1 MDDIFSD
8 PKDDAEKEG
17 DSNIEWKKS
26 GIDKHERLTLKI
38 NVREANL
45 YNAAKAND
53 LKAKNKART
62 PLDVPKGFKK
72 VSRKIRD
79 SMDEEEDEDD
89 YILVPVFEDMRESSL
104 MRALSEEEKK
114 ILQQNENINNVRLQE
129 NIGREAVI
137 ERAEKVVMQAGLG
150 RADARV
156 LNEERLKAGKVSVDE
171 VVAEAVKQLQD
182 EMPQYI
188 TFGMSHYYSEPKR
201 VRFQSEG
208 GKFIDA
214 DAIATAFAET
224 TVLQDECEIQH
235 LMGDIEDNREHRD
248 PAKTPA
254 VPIDELVRV
263 TDERLA
269 TGNDEERSRAW
280 LFALFDQLDDIAEA
294 TKNNLE
300 PLVTALDTTLQ
311 NSSATIGNSATTDA
325 GNSSNNA
332 NANDARSRIIFLIA
346 DALFPASESSQT
358 SEPSASAAL
367 RELMLN
373 PTATSLDY
381 MPAID
386 VLRAH
391 DLTICR

>member
-1 MDDIFSD
+1 MGLF
-8 PKDDAEKEG
+8 
-17 DSNIEWKKS
+17 DSLKNMFAH
-26 GIDKHERLTLKI
+26 HEHHHGASIGQPLTPTDT
-38 NVREANL
+38 
-45 YNAAKAND
+45 KAV
-53 LKAKNKART
+53 LAFIVLHQHLA
-62 PLDVPKGFKK
+62 
-72 VSRKIRD
+72 
-79 SMDEEEDEDD
+79 
-89 YILVPVFEDMRESSL
+89 DMR
-104 MRALSEEEKK
+104 K
-114 ILQQNENINNVRLQE
+114 
-129 NIGREAVI
+129 
-137 ERAEKVVMQAGLG
+137 
-150 RADARV
+150 
-156 LNEERLKAGKVSVDE
+156 
-171 VVAEAVKQLQD
+171 VAEAVKQLQD

-263 TDERLA
+263 TNERFA
-269 TGNDEERSRAW
+269 AGNDEGQRRAW

-300 PLVTALDTTLQ
+300 PLAAALDTTLRS
-311 NSSATIGNSATTDA
+311 NSAAIGESATAGTGTGNSND
-325 GNSSNNA
+325 A
-332 NANDARSRIIFLIA
+332 NAGDARSRIISLIA
-346 DALFPASESSQT
+346 DALFPAAESSKTSES
-358 SEPSASAAL
+358 SASAAI
-367 RELMLN
+367 RELMLD

-386 VLRAH
+386 ILRAH
-391 DLTICR
+391 GLTIGR

>member
-1 MDDIFSD
+1 MQKCFLKSLGVIHFLSYSSNHLSQKNSAHAFVNIRSRRSTNHSLIFGTTVSGRCSRLCPSPKEDIIGLF
-8 PKDDAEKEG
+8 
-17 DSNIEWKKS
+17 DSLKNMFAH
-26 GIDKHERLTLKI
+26 HEHHHGASIGQSLTL
-38 NVREANL
+38 AD
-45 YNAAKAND
+45 AKA
-53 LKAKNKART
+53 
-62 PLDVPKGFKK
+62 
-72 VSRKIRD
+72 
-79 SMDEEEDEDD
+79 
-89 YILVPVFEDMRESSL
+89 ILAFIVVHQQLADMR
-104 MRALSEEEKK
+104 
-114 ILQQNENINNVRLQE
+114 
-129 NIGREAVI
+129 
-137 ERAEKVVMQAGLG
+137 KV
-150 RADARV
+150 AD
-156 LNEERLKAGKVSVDE
+156 
-171 VVAEAVKQLQD
+171 AVKQLQD

-224 TVLQDECEIQH
+224 TVLQNECEIQH

-263 TDERLA
+263 TNERLA

-332 NANDARSRIIFLIA
+332 NAGDARSRIISLIA
-346 DALFPASESSQT
+346 DALFPAAESSQT
-358 SEPSASAAL
+358 SESSASAAL

-391 DLTICR
+391 GLTICR

>member
-1 MDDIFSD
+1 MGLF
-8 PKDDAEKEG
+8 
-17 DSNIEWKKS
+17 DSLKNMFAH
-26 GIDKHERLTLKI
+26 HEHHHGASIGQPLTLTDTK
-38 NVREANL
+38 
-45 YNAAKAND
+45 AALAFIV
-53 LKAKNKART
+53 LHQHLA
-62 PLDVPKGFKK
+62 
-72 VSRKIRD
+72 
-79 SMDEEEDEDD
+79 
-89 YILVPVFEDMRESSL
+89 DMR
-104 MRALSEEEKK
+104 K
-114 ILQQNENINNVRLQE
+114 
-129 NIGREAVI
+129 
-137 ERAEKVVMQAGLG
+137 
-150 RADARV
+150 
-156 LNEERLKAGKVSVDE
+156 
-171 VVAEAVKQLQD
+171 VAEAVKQLQD

-263 TDERLA
+263 TNERFA
-269 TGNDEERSRAW
+269 AGNDEGQRRAW

-300 PLVTALDTTLQ
+300 PLAAALDTTLRS
-311 NSSATIGNSATTDA
+311 NSAAIGESATAGTGTGNSND
-325 GNSSNNA
+325 A
-332 NANDARSRIIFLIA
+332 NAGDARSRIISLIA
-346 DALFPASESSQT
+346 DALFPAAESSKTSES
-358 SEPSASAAL
+358 SASAAI
-367 RELMLN
+367 RELMLD

-386 VLRAH
+386 ILRAH
-391 DLTICR
+391 GLTIGR

>member
-1 MDDIFSD
+1 MGLF
-8 PKDDAEKEG
+8 
-17 DSNIEWKKS
+17 DSLKNMFAH
-26 GIDKHERLTLKI
+26 HEHHHGASIGQSLTL
-38 NVREANL
+38 AD
-45 YNAAKAND
+45 AKA
-53 LKAKNKART
+53 
-62 PLDVPKGFKK
+62 
-72 VSRKIRD
+72 
-79 SMDEEEDEDD
+79 
-89 YILVPVFEDMRESSL
+89 ILAFIVVHQQLADMR
-104 MRALSEEEKK
+104 
-114 ILQQNENINNVRLQE
+114 
-129 NIGREAVI
+129 
-137 ERAEKVVMQAGLG
+137 KV
-150 RADARV
+150 AD
-156 LNEERLKAGKVSVDE
+156 
-171 VVAEAVKQLQD
+171 AVKQLQD

-263 TDERLA
+263 TNERLA

-300 PLVTALDTTLQ
+300 PLATALDTTLQ

-325 GNSSNNA
+325 GSSSNNA
-332 NANDARSRIIFLIA
+332 NAGDARSRIISLIA
-346 DALFPASESSQT
+346 DALFPAAESSQT
-358 SEPSASAAL
+358 SESSASAAL

-391 DLTICR
+391 GLTICR

>member
-1 MDDIFSD
+1 MGLF
-8 PKDDAEKEG
+8 
-17 DSNIEWKKS
+17 DSLKNMFAH
-26 GIDKHERLTLKI
+26 HEHHHGASIGQSLTL
-38 NVREANL
+38 AD
-45 YNAAKAND
+45 AKA
-53 LKAKNKART
+53 
-62 PLDVPKGFKK
+62 
-72 VSRKIRD
+72 
-79 SMDEEEDEDD
+79 
-89 YILVPVFEDMRESSL
+89 ILAFIVVHQQLADMR
-104 MRALSEEEKK
+104 
-114 ILQQNENINNVRLQE
+114 
-129 NIGREAVI
+129 
-137 ERAEKVVMQAGLG
+137 KV
-150 RADARV
+150 AD
-156 LNEERLKAGKVSVDE
+156 
-171 VVAEAVKQLQD
+171 AVKQLQD

-263 TDERLA
+263 TNERLA

-300 PLVTALDTTLQ
+300 PLVTTLDTTLQ

-332 NANDARSRIIFLIA
+332 NAGDARSRIISLIA
-346 DALFPASESSQT
+346 DALFPAAESSQT
-358 SEPSASAAL
+358 SESSASAAL

-391 DLTICR
+391 GLTICR

>member
-1 MDDIFSD
+1 MGLF
-8 PKDDAEKEG
+8 
-17 DSNIEWKKS
+17 DSLKNMFAH
-26 GIDKHERLTLKI
+26 HEHHHGASIGQPLTLTDT
-38 NVREANL
+38 
-45 YNAAKAND
+45 KAV
-53 LKAKNKART
+53 LAFIVLHQHLA
-62 PLDVPKGFKK
+62 
-72 VSRKIRD
+72 
-79 SMDEEEDEDD
+79 
-89 YILVPVFEDMRESSL
+89 DMR
-104 MRALSEEEKK
+104 K
-114 ILQQNENINNVRLQE
+114 
-129 NIGREAVI
+129 
-137 ERAEKVVMQAGLG
+137 
-150 RADARV
+150 
-156 LNEERLKAGKVSVDE
+156 
-171 VVAEAVKQLQD
+171 VAEAVKQLQD

-263 TDERLA
+263 TNERFA
-269 TGNDEERSRAW
+269 AGNDEGQRRAW

-300 PLVTALDTTLQ
+300 PLAAALDTTLRS
-311 NSSATIGNSATTDA
+311 NSAAIGESATAGTGTGNRND
-325 GNSSNNA
+325 A
-332 NANDARSRIIFLIA
+332 NAGDARSRIISLIA
-346 DALFPASESSQT
+346 DALFPAAESSKTSES
-358 SEPSASAAL
+358 SASAAI
-367 RELMLN
+367 RELMLD

-386 VLRAH
+386 ILRAH
-391 DLTICR
+391 GLTIGR

>member
-1 MDDIFSD
+1 MGLF
-8 PKDDAEKEG
+8 
-17 DSNIEWKKS
+17 DSLKNMFAH
-26 GIDKHERLTLKI
+26 HEHHHGASIGQSLTL
-38 NVREANL
+38 AD
-45 YNAAKAND
+45 AKA
-53 LKAKNKART
+53 
-62 PLDVPKGFKK
+62 
-72 VSRKIRD
+72 
-79 SMDEEEDEDD
+79 
-89 YILVPVFEDMRESSL
+89 ILAFIVVHQQLADMR
-104 MRALSEEEKK
+104 
-114 ILQQNENINNVRLQE
+114 
-129 NIGREAVI
+129 
-137 ERAEKVVMQAGLG
+137 KV
-150 RADARV
+150 AD
-156 LNEERLKAGKVSVDE
+156 
-171 VVAEAVKQLQD
+171 AVKQLQD

-263 TDERLA
+263 TNERFA
-269 TGNDEERSRAW
+269 AGNDEGQRRAW

-300 PLVTALDTTLQ
+300 PLAAALDTTLRS
-311 NSSATIGNSATTDA
+311 NSAAIGESATAGTGTGNSND
-325 GNSSNNA
+325 A
-332 NANDARSRIIFLIA
+332 NAGDARSRIISLIA
-346 DALFPASESSQT
+346 DALFPAAESSKT
-358 SEPSASAAL
+358 SKSSASAAI

-391 DLTICR
+391 GLTICR

>member
-1 MDDIFSD
+1 MGLF
-8 PKDDAEKEG
+8 
-17 DSNIEWKKS
+17 DSLKNMFAH
-26 GIDKHERLTLKI
+26 HEHHHGASIGQPLTLTDT
-38 NVREANL
+38 
-45 YNAAKAND
+45 KAV
-53 LKAKNKART
+53 LAFIVLHQHLA
-62 PLDVPKGFKK
+62 
-72 VSRKIRD
+72 
-79 SMDEEEDEDD
+79 
-89 YILVPVFEDMRESSL
+89 DMR
-104 MRALSEEEKK
+104 K
-114 ILQQNENINNVRLQE
+114 
-129 NIGREAVI
+129 
-137 ERAEKVVMQAGLG
+137 
-150 RADARV
+150 
-156 LNEERLKAGKVSVDE
+156 
-171 VVAEAVKQLQD
+171 VAEAVKQLQD

-214 DAIATAFAET
+214 DAIATAFVET

-263 TDERLA
+263 TNERLA

-332 NANDARSRIIFLIA
+332 NAGDARSRIISLIA
-346 DALFPASESSQT
+346 DALFPAAESSKT
-358 SEPSASAAL
+358 SEFSASAAI

-391 DLTICR
+391 GLTICR

>member
-1 MDDIFSD
+1 MGLF
-8 PKDDAEKEG
+8 
-17 DSNIEWKKS
+17 DSLKNMFAH
-26 GIDKHERLTLKI
+26 HEHHHGASIGQSLTL
-38 NVREANL
+38 AD
-45 YNAAKAND
+45 AKA
-53 LKAKNKART
+53 
-62 PLDVPKGFKK
+62 
-72 VSRKIRD
+72 
-79 SMDEEEDEDD
+79 
-89 YILVPVFEDMRESSL
+89 ILAFIVVHQQLADMR
-104 MRALSEEEKK
+104 
-114 ILQQNENINNVRLQE
+114 
-129 NIGREAVI
+129 
-137 ERAEKVVMQAGLG
+137 KV
-150 RADARV
+150 AD
-156 LNEERLKAGKVSVDE
+156 
-171 VVAEAVKQLQD
+171 AVKQLQD

-263 TDERLA
+263 TNERLA

-325 GNSSNNA
+325 GSSSNNA
-332 NANDARSRIIFLIA
+332 NAGDARSRIISLIA
-346 DALFPASESSQT
+346 DALFPAAESSKTSES
-358 SEPSASAAL
+358 SASAAI

-373 PTATSLDY
+373 PTARLHASHRRTARPRSHYLPVSPRSQPVVHTAVVHTARTARNCYARTTVSEQRERTTS
-381 MPAID
+381 PASPTFPVPLTANRH
-386 VLRAH
+386 VLWHARCSAQSPRSH
-391 DLTICR
+391 RD

>member
-1 MDDIFSD
+1 MGLF
-8 PKDDAEKEG
+8 
-17 DSNIEWKKS
+17 DSLKNMFAH
-26 GIDKHERLTLKI
+26 HEHHHGASIGQPLTLTDTKAVLAFI
-38 NVREANL
+38 VLHQHLANM
-45 YNAAKAND
+45 
-53 LKAKNKART
+53 
-62 PLDVPKGFKK
+62 
-72 VSRKIRD
+72 RK
-79 SMDEEEDEDD
+79 
-89 YILVPVFEDMRESSL
+89 
-104 MRALSEEEKK
+104 
-114 ILQQNENINNVRLQE
+114 
-129 NIGREAVI
+129 
-137 ERAEKVVMQAGLG
+137 
-150 RADARV
+150 
-156 LNEERLKAGKVSVDE
+156 
-171 VVAEAVKQLQD
+171 VAEAVKQLQD

-263 TDERLA
+263 TNERFA
-269 TGNDEERSRAW
+269 AGNDEGQRRAW

-300 PLVTALDTTLQ
+300 PLAAALDTTLRS
-311 NSSATIGNSATTDA
+311 NSAAIGESATAGTGTGNSND
-325 GNSSNNA
+325 A
-332 NANDARSRIIFLIA
+332 NAGDARSRIISLIA
-346 DALFPASESSQT
+346 DALFPAAESSKTSES
-358 SEPSASAAL
+358 SASAAI
-367 RELMLN
+367 RELMLD

-386 VLRAH
+386 ILRAH
-391 DLTICR
+391 GLTIGR

>member
-1 MDDIFSD
+1 MGLF
-8 PKDDAEKEG
+8 
-17 DSNIEWKKS
+17 DSLKNMFAH
-26 GIDKHERLTLKI
+26 HEHHHGASIGQSLTL
-38 NVREANL
+38 AD
-45 YNAAKAND
+45 AKA
-53 LKAKNKART
+53 
-62 PLDVPKGFKK
+62 
-72 VSRKIRD
+72 
-79 SMDEEEDEDD
+79 
-89 YILVPVFEDMRESSL
+89 ILAFIVVHQQLADMR
-104 MRALSEEEKK
+104 
-114 ILQQNENINNVRLQE
+114 
-129 NIGREAVI
+129 
-137 ERAEKVVMQAGLG
+137 KV
-150 RADARV
+150 AD
-156 LNEERLKAGKVSVDE
+156 
-171 VVAEAVKQLQD
+171 AVKQLQD

-224 TVLQDECEIQH
+224 TVLQDEYEIQH

-263 TDERLA
+263 TNERLA

-332 NANDARSRIIFLIA
+332 NANDARSRIISLIA
-346 DALFPASESSQT
+346 DALFPAAESSQT
-358 SEPSASAAL
+358 SEPSASADL

-391 DLTICR
+391 GLTICR

>member
-1 MDDIFSD
+1 MGLF
-8 PKDDAEKEG
+8 
-17 DSNIEWKKS
+17 DSLKNMFAH
-26 GIDKHERLTLKI
+26 HEHHHGASIGQSLTLTD
-38 NVREANL
+38 
-45 YNAAKAND
+45 AKA
-53 LKAKNKART
+53 
-62 PLDVPKGFKK
+62 
-72 VSRKIRD
+72 
-79 SMDEEEDEDD
+79 
-89 YILVPVFEDMRESSL
+89 ILAFIVVHQQLADMR
-104 MRALSEEEKK
+104 
-114 ILQQNENINNVRLQE
+114 
-129 NIGREAVI
+129 
-137 ERAEKVVMQAGLG
+137 KV
-150 RADARV
+150 AD
-156 LNEERLKAGKVSVDE
+156 
-171 VVAEAVKQLQD
+171 AVKQLQN

-269 TGNDEERSRAW
+269 TGNDEEQSRAW

-325 GNSSNNA
+325 GSSNNNA
-332 NANDARSRIIFLIA
+332 NAGDARSRIISLIA
-346 DALFPASESSQT
+346 DALFPAAESSKTSES
-358 SEPSASAAL
+358 SASAAL

-391 DLTICR
+391 GLTICR

>member
-1 MDDIFSD
+1 MGLF
-8 PKDDAEKEG
+8 
-17 DSNIEWKKS
+17 DSLKNMFAHHEHHHGG
-26 GIDKHERLTLKI
+26 GIGQPLTL
-38 NVREANL
+38 ADT
-45 YNAAKAND
+45 KAV
-53 LKAKNKART
+53 LAFIVVHQQLA
-62 PLDVPKGFKK
+62 
-72 VSRKIRD
+72 
-79 SMDEEEDEDD
+79 
-89 YILVPVFEDMRESSL
+89 DMR
-104 MRALSEEEKK
+104 K
-114 ILQQNENINNVRLQE
+114 
-129 NIGREAVI
+129 
-137 ERAEKVVMQAGLG
+137 
-150 RADARV
+150 
-156 LNEERLKAGKVSVDE
+156 
-171 VVAEAVKQLQD
+171 VAEAVKQLQD

-332 NANDARSRIIFLIA
+332 NAGDARSRIISLIA

-358 SEPSASAAL
+358 SESSASAAI

>member
-1 MDDIFSD
+1 MGLF
-8 PKDDAEKEG
+8 
-17 DSNIEWKKS
+17 DSLKNMFAH
-26 GIDKHERLTLKI
+26 HEHHHGASIGQSLTL
-38 NVREANL
+38 AD
-45 YNAAKAND
+45 AKA
-53 LKAKNKART
+53 
-62 PLDVPKGFKK
+62 
-72 VSRKIRD
+72 
-79 SMDEEEDEDD
+79 
-89 YILVPVFEDMRESSL
+89 ILAFIVVHQQLADMR
-104 MRALSEEEKK
+104 
-114 ILQQNENINNVRLQE
+114 
-129 NIGREAVI
+129 
-137 ERAEKVVMQAGLG
+137 KV
-150 RADARV
+150 AD
-156 LNEERLKAGKVSVDE
+156 
-171 VVAEAVKQLQD
+171 AVKQLQD

-263 TDERLA
+263 TNERFA
-269 TGNDEERSRAW
+269 AGNDEGQRRAW

-300 PLVTALDTTLQ
+300 PLAAALDTTLRS
-311 NSSATIGNSATTDA
+311 NSAAIGESATAGTGTGNSND
-325 GNSSNNA
+325 A
-332 NANDARSRIIFLIA
+332 NAGDARSRIISLIA
-346 DALFPASESSQT
+346 DALFPAAESSKTSES
-358 SEPSASAAL
+358 SASAAI
-367 RELMLN
+367 RELMLD

-386 VLRAH
+386 ILRAH
-391 DLTICR
+391 GLTIGR

>member
-1 MDDIFSD
+1 MGLF
-8 PKDDAEKEG
+8 
-17 DSNIEWKKS
+17 DSLKNMFAH
-26 GIDKHERLTLKI
+26 HEHHHGASIGQSLTL
-38 NVREANL
+38 AD
-45 YNAAKAND
+45 AKA
-53 LKAKNKART
+53 
-62 PLDVPKGFKK
+62 
-72 VSRKIRD
+72 
-79 SMDEEEDEDD
+79 
-89 YILVPVFEDMRESSL
+89 ILAFIVVHQQLADMR
-104 MRALSEEEKK
+104 
-114 ILQQNENINNVRLQE
+114 
-129 NIGREAVI
+129 
-137 ERAEKVVMQAGLG
+137 KV
-150 RADARV
+150 AD
-156 LNEERLKAGKVSVDE
+156 
-171 VVAEAVKQLQD
+171 AVKQLQD

-263 TDERLA
+263 TNERLA

-332 NANDARSRIIFLIA
+332 NANDARSRIISLIA
-346 DALFPASESSQT
+346 DALFPAAESSQT
-358 SEPSASAAL
+358 SEPSASADL

-391 DLTICR
+391 GLTICR